1 MNRALDRLAVRGR
14 VLVTPCQGE
23 PELWDYESDPPYET
37 VAQRA
42 ARHKTAADSC
52 MKCHILTDCEQY
64 LATDPSPVGVWAGRI
79 LETSEGSVES
89 NAANIATSEGIEG
102 KEMDINDRIKS
113 LSPNAAFDIL
123 IATIVNQRGNG
134 V

>member
-1 MNRALDRLAVRGR
+1 M
-14 VLVTPCQGE
+14 LVTPCQGE

-89 NAANIATSEGIEG
+89 NAANIATGEGIEG

-123 IATIVNQRGNG
+123 IATIVNQHGNG

>member
-1 MNRALDRLAVRGR
+1 
-14 VLVTPCQGE
+14 
-23 PELWDYESDPPYET
+23 
-37 VAQRA
+37 
-42 ARHKTAADSC
+42 